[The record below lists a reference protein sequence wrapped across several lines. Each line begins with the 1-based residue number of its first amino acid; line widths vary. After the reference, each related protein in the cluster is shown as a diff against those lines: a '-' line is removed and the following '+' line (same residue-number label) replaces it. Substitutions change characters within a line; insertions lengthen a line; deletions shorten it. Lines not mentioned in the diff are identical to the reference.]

1 MTEQETVSY
10 EDLKNEL
17 NDKEEEENVYKK
29 VGRIS
34 LFLKK
39 EKTFKR
45 KSIAKSKKRRKTEEE
60 EILKEMFEKTLD
72 FKDFK
77 GTKFEEI
84 IVKVEHSSWEIFS
97 LKTQ

>member
-1 MTEQETVSY
+1 
-10 EDLKNEL
+10 
-17 NDKEEEENVYKK
+17 
-29 VGRIS
+29 
-34 LFLKK
+34 
-39 EKTFKR
+39 
-45 KSIAKSKKRRKTEEE
+45 
-60 EILKEMFEKTLD
+60 LKEMFEKTLD

>member
-34 LFLKK
+34 LFK
-39 EKTFKR
+39 KR
-45 KSIAKSKKRRKTEEE
+45 KNLQKKIYCQIKKKKKNGRRRN
-60 EILKEMFEKTLD
+60 FERN
-72 FKDFK
+72 
-77 GTKFEEI
+77 
-84 IVKVEHSSWEIFS
+84 V
-97 LKTQ
+97 